1 MVIGVASWATFWL
14 GLPHLPVA
22 FAPQHAGMMMRT
34 GLGIISEQWLAFT
47 YIGGLVLL
55 LTYRPQWIQRLAFFG
70 TAGRMA
76 LTNYVI
82 QCIVIFLLSSRFAF
96 GLHLRPYFYTLVAI
110 ALFAAS
116 VLFSRF
122 WLSRFRYGPLEWGW
136 RSATYLRIPPLAR

>member
-1 MVIGVASWATFWL
+1 
-14 GLPHLPVA
+14 
-22 FAPQHAGMMMRT
+22 
-34 GLGIISEQWLAFT
+34 
-47 YIGGLVLL
+47 
-55 LTYRPQWIQRLAFFG
+55 
-70 TAGRMA
+70 MA
-76 LTNYVI
+76 LTNDVI
-82 QCIVIFLLSSRFAF
+82 QGIVICLLSSRCAF